1 METMMTTQPRMMIR
15 PADELGPVL
24 AGRGLAAT
32 LRTRVEASLK
42 AEGSIVI
49 DFAGVESMSP
59 SFADELFA
67 KLPAPDEERVKF
79 EHLSDDLQSLVQFVI
94 EGRSEPFE

>member
-1 METMMTTQPRMMIR
+1 MTTQPRTVIR

-24 AGRGLAAT
+24 TGRELAAD
-32 LRTRVEASLK
+32 LRGRVEDFLDQG
-42 AEGSIVI
+42 GSVVI

-67 KLPAPDEERVKF
+67 KLAVPADDERLQF
-79 EHLSDDLQSLVQFVI
+79 EHLRDDLQSLVRFVI
-94 EGRSEPFE
+94 EGRSEAS